1 MGPDRLNTGCA
12 TQVVAGH
19 MAAEAA
25 YGDVSRMLGSRG
37 IDCIVLK
44 GPHLNAEYYSDS
56 SRREYTD
63 LDLLI
68 RPDQFDNAVASLLD
82 GRLTPTRG
90 PEGRYVCGFNSPH
103 GWPVELHK
111 AFESYELFHV
121 NYEALFERAEIFQF
135 GTESAMGLA
144 SEDLLLH
151 LIMHAAKSHF
161 RQIGLK
167 HVEDIAVVVRCSIR
181 WDVFVKRAQE
191 FRCSSASW
199 IFLSAAAAICA
210 ADIPPDVLGQ
220 LQPSWLR
227 RKWLGLW
234 LSLKTYPLFKWQHLP
249 VWIGRL
255 VILPAIVDQLRD
267 GLSGAFRF
275 ALVRASD
282 VVGRQRA

>member
-1 MGPDRLNTGCA
+1 
-12 TQVVAGH
+12 

-25 YGDVSRMLGSRG
+25 YGEVSRMLRSRS

-82 GRLTPTRG
+82 GGFTPIRG

-111 AFESYELFHV
+111 AFESYGLFHV

-135 GTESAMGLA
+135 GTEVARGL
-144 SEDLLLH
+144 SIEDLLLH
-151 LIMHAAKSHF
+151 LVMHAAKSHF
-161 RQIGLK
+161 RQIGRK
-167 HVEDIAVVVRCSIR
+167 HVEDIAVIAKCSIR
-181 WDVFVKRAQE
+181 WDVFVKRARE

-199 IFLSAAAAICA
+199 LFLSAAASISA
-210 ADIPPDVLGQ
+210 ADVPPEILRK
-220 LQPSWLR
+220 LQPSWGR
-227 RKWLGLW
+227 RKWLSLW
-234 LSLKTYPLFKWQHLP
+234 LTMSVFPMFKWQRLP
-249 VWIGRL
+249 VWIGRI
-255 VILPAIVDQLRD
+255 VVLPAIVDQLSD
-267 GLSGAFRF
+267 GLSGGFRF
-275 ALVRASD
+275 ALARASD
-282 VVGRQRA
+282 VLGRRRV